1 MRRREFIK
9 LAAATTAAGPLAA
22 RAQQNRM
29 RRVGVIMGLAEND
42 PEANARVKALRLG
55 MRDLDWVEGR
65 NVQIEC
71 RFAEANTDPR
81 DKAARSPVIN
91 PHKPIVVTPRKPSIE
106 HLLPR
111 ASAMLTGWRT
121 HRVYPF
127 RTTGGSAFRMNISK

>member
-9 LAAATTAAGPLAA
+9 LVAASTATWPLVAQ
-22 RAQQNRM
+22 AQQNRT
-29 RRVGVIMGLAEND
+29 RRVGVIMGLAENA
-42 PEANARVKALRLG
+42 PETNARVRALRLG